1 MECHFCL
8 QKEQLIKMNI
18 ALFIDNKLDSGG
30 AFQCSLSNILNLIKN
45 SDKEYKFKIFTTIKE
60 NLHLFEGKTIEV
72 IYIKYGFINKLFS
85 YVRKANRFSK
95 YIKFLTLNRPLKL
108 DAVFAKYEIDLVYF
122 VSSSPLARDIEAHN
136 FIYTLW
142 DLCHLDHPEFP
153 EVSFYGEFESRQ
165 ALFNEVLPKAT
176 NIIVESEMGK
186 QNLIKKFNI
195 DADRIT
201 ILPVL
206 PSDNNYSQKEF
217 STNIN
222 VDIKTKY
229 LLKGDYIFYPAQFWA
244 HKNHIY
250 ILEGIKILIDKGY
263 KINAIFS
270 GSDKGNLKYI
280 LKNIK
285 KMNLEDSVKY
295 IGFVDNNELSCLYKQ
310 ALALVMPTYFGPTNL
325 PPYEAFLNNCPVLY
339 SDLPGLRDQ
348 VKDSALLMNLKDPES
363 LANNLIKIIN
373 KEPELIKMMKN
384 AESLTEN
391 LEQIYMKEQ
400 KKIFDNF
407 SLKRKCWD

>member
-1 MECHFCL
+1 
-8 QKEQLIKMNI
+8 MNI

-30 AFQCSLSNILNLIKN
+30 AFQCSLSNILNLIKS
-45 SDKEYKFKIFTTIKE
+45 SDKRYKFKIFTTIKE
-60 NLHLFEGKTIEV
+60 NLHFFEDKNIEV
-72 IYIKYGFINKLFS
+72 IYIKYGFINKLLS

-122 VSSSPLARDIEAHN
+122 VSSSPLAREIEAHN
-136 FIYTLW
+136 FVYTLW

-165 ALFNEVLPKAT
+165 ALFNEVLPKAI

-229 LLKGDYIFYPAQFWA
+229 LLKEDYIFYPAQFWA

-270 GSDKGNLKYI
+270 GSDKGNLEYI

-373 KEPELIKMMKN
+373 KEPELIKMMENSKF
-384 AESLTEN
+384 LIEN
-391 LEQIYMKEQ
+391 LEQIYIKEQ

-407 SLKRKCWD
+407 SIKRKCWD